1 MPTVSI
7 VYSLPEEE
15 EEYQVHMHAMKY
27 AVAIEDVD
35 NKCRALI
42 KWSENPS
49 DDAIQLAEDIREI
62 IREVLYS

>member
-1 MPTVSI
+1 MPTVSV

-15 EEYQVHMHAMKY
+15 EEYHIHMDGLKY
-27 AVAIEDVD
+27 AQAVEDVD
-35 NKCRALI
+35 TKCRALI